1 LEQAFECFNREGS
14 AAYAIAFLSVAD
26 GHLQLALGNPQTT
39 LDRMKDVIG
48 RLRACDSKLNLAE
61 SLWLEGRAWLAM
73 GQIDRAKESLLEA
86 KEVAEAIGERS
97 SLWQILVEL
106 ANLTAKEGDEET
118 ADSLRQQARE
128 IIQYIAEHA
137 GELRETFLAR
147 PEVHSLAKAREPF

>member
-1 LEQAFECFNREGS
+1 LDQAFERFNWVGS
-14 AAYAIAFLSVAD
+14 GSILIAALSVAD
-26 GHLQLALGNPQTT
+26 GYLQLALGNPQAT

-48 RLRACDSKLNLAE
+48 RLHAGDSKLNLAE

-128 IIQYIAEHA
+128 IIQYIAEQA